1 MIWLVLL
8 LPQQVP
14 VGLDGLPQ
22 QRRRNDA
29 SSNYVVQSTFIG
41 RPSLVIPIYT
51 QRSRNALH
59 YFSFNMVPPKTRKS
73 IALANQ
79 VGNSLYWAARC
90 RGWLPYNFQHV
101 RRRTQRTQCFIGYQ
115 EIRRSNTNHH
125 ILGHLPWWRESNQ
138 VDATRQVWGKPQRTQ
153 PARFAFLVY
162 KTEASVSDRE
172 TLFCF

>member
-1 MIWLVLL
+1 MGYRSREEETMHRQTMLYKVRLLVG
-8 LPQQVP
+8 P
-14 VGLDGLPQ
+14 VSWFL
-22 QRRRNDA
+22 
-29 SSNYVVQSTFIG
+29 Y
-41 RPSLVIPIYT
+41 IP